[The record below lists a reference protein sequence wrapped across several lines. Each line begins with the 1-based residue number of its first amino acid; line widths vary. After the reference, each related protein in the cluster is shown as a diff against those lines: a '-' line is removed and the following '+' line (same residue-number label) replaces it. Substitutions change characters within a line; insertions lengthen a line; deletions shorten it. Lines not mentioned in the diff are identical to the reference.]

1 MHIAFY
7 APLKAPGQ
15 GFAPSGNRRV
25 AGLLMAALAHS
36 GERVELV
43 STFRS
48 YDADGDRERQEA
60 LRVQGESLG
69 RALASQWQGLARGE
83 RPDLWFIPPLPGRRR
98 WPRSSRRR
106 SASPT

>member
-1 MHIAFY
+1 
-7 APLKAPGQ
+7 
-15 GFAPSGNRRV
+15 
-25 AGLLMAALAHS
+25 MAALAHS